1 MEQPLASTRLAAP
14 ANKGD
19 YSSPQQR
26 EQKRKALGIIKATGN
41 EGAINDSSESGY
53 SADRESVS
61 TAHPIFVSVNLR
73 SSYAASS
80 SRYDSKCPKRQKK
93 NEMQYAATTIKEDL
107 NRAGIPYKQIDT
119 ENSKTF
125 DAIENANINLKDHVR
140 LVHSGTVLS
149 ETLLNTLTL
158 KNTTDQPDYLEMIN
172 AARSFYPAVDDRMIS
187 LKSSTVVRSKD
198 TWSAPSTSSDVSD
211 TESDSGSGSE
221 NDTTNTNTNGQNRVI
236 SVSPLL
242 EDSLMSQIRTG
253 NKGGTQAKIT
263 AADVAAAVTTQAAM
277 KQMTSSLSSNTIT
290 MDEIL
295 QLSKTARYDMVTLF
309 SYSFFFS
316 RSLSLSSCQ
325 DDILFT
331 NLLIQY
337 RYQFDPLF
345 SLNYRIVISSSVPF
359 SILHANA
366 AFYRL
371 LGNRAMDA
379 VIGTSL
385 LSLLDPK
392 CNQFEDEPSPAKCML
407 SASASASTDATTT
420 GDKKKLYILPAK
432 QDNGKN
438 DHLQHDDD
446 KPIECFIRMSPIV
459 SQNDEVQ
466 EKEPATNT
474 DFFAIEFI
482 TGQSNELKNNVKLPS
497 LFSNNANTPMEVVA

>member
-295 QLSKTARYDMVTLF
+295 QLSKTAR
-309 SYSFFFS
+309 
-316 RSLSLSSCQ
+316 
-325 DDILFT
+325 
-331 NLLIQY
+331 
-337 RYQFDPLF
+337 
-345 SLNYRIVISSSVPF
+345 IVISSSVPF